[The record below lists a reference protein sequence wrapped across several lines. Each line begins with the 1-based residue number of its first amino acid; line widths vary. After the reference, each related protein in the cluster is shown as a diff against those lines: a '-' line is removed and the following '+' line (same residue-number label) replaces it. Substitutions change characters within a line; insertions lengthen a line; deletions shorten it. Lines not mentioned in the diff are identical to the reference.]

1 MFLSARRATP
11 FLGKQDMAIERI
23 RAAAGIISRNGAS
36 DVWMQKVLGG
46 CHKTGTIILHAVFES
61 MEHSMQVGKSM
72 MTDPAWSKLMMERE
86 MNPAAE
92 IVGPELFRRVAGDD
106 GKDEYESTM
115 VREYALPR
123 ENLSNAI
130 AMVPNIETMFSEHD
144 VTVSMWSPVIAEDM
158 QRIYVAYS
166 GVDIVAIGK
175 AVDQVGLSKEFQAML
190 VDASKLGTLDRSWM
204 MTSVK

>member
-1 MFLSARRATP
+1 
-11 FLGKQDMAIERI
+11 
-23 RAAAGIISRNGAS
+23 
-36 DVWMQKVLGG
+36 MQKVLGG
-46 CHKTGTIILHAVFES
+46 YHKTGTIILHAAFES
-61 MEHSMQVGKSM
+61 MEHGMQVGKSM